1 MPRTDDSP
9 RPSSPSSE
17 GPGETTAPTLRPG
30 DLALLYRADGEGSTP
45 ASSDAVGQPPV
56 SAEAVR
62 GVGFQ
67 GWRWRVDPAADT
79 PGSVPGPLTPEL
91 AEAGYR
97 LAVVPST
104 AADAG
109 RRILVMDV
117 DSTLIRQ
124 EVIELLAAHAGRE
137 AEVAAVTEAAMRGE
151 LDFAQSLHHRVEALA
166 GLEAS
171 VVDQVVATVEPQPG
185 ARELI
190 GAFREAGWA
199 VCAVSGG
206 FTQVLG
212 PLAAELGLDR
222 YRANELEIVD
232 GRLTGRVVGQMV
244 DRAVKAEYLR
254 EWAQEF
260 GVAAEGTIAAG
271 DGANDIDMLQAAGLA
286 VAFCAKPA
294 LREHAHVELDVP
306 SLDVIRVLAGL

>member
-1 MPRTDDSP
+1 MPRTPSPDSS
-9 RPSSPSSE
+9 RPA
-17 GPGETTAPTLRPG
+17 GLTV
-30 DLALLYRADGEGSTP
+30 LYRAAGSGEASTP
-45 ASSDAVGQPPV
+45 DDVTHLPQDAERV
-56 SAEAVR
+56 S

-67 GWRWRVDPAADT
+67 GWRWTGDCT
-79 PGSVPGPLTPEL
+79 PGSVLTPDL
-91 AEAGYR
+91 VEAGYH
-97 LAVVPST
+97 LAEVP
-104 AADAG
+104 AAASQAD

-117 DSTLIRQ
+117 DSTLIQQ

-171 VVDQVVATVEPQPG
+171 VIEKVVAAVVPQPG

-190 GAFREAGWA
+190 GAFRTAEWA

-206 FTQVLG
+206 FTQVLQ
-212 PLAAELGLDR
+212 PLAADLGLDR
-222 YRANELEIVD
+222 HRANELEIVD
-232 GRLTGRVVGQMV
+232 GRLTGRVVGPVV
-244 DRAVKAEYLR
+244 DRAVKAESLR
-254 EWAQEF
+254 EWAAEF
-260 GVAAEGTIAAG
+260 GVDQTGTIAVG

-294 LREHAHVELDVP
+294 LREHADIELDVP

>member
-1 MPRTDDSP
+1 M
-9 RPSSPSSE
+9 
-17 GPGETTAPTLRPG
+17 
-30 DLALLYRADGEGSTP
+30 
-45 ASSDAVGQPPV
+45 
-56 SAEAVR
+56 
-62 GVGFQ
+62 
-67 GWRWRVDPAADT
+67 
-79 PGSVPGPLTPEL
+79 
-91 AEAGYR
+91 
-97 LAVVPST
+97 VPST